1 MRFLRRFLAQFGLN
15 QRETDNDRGHGVGVL
30 PPPSSIPG
38 KARAKYRFIVFC
50 TQSSRCSEIGN
61 FLADRWRGQGFL
73 LTENSNATD
82 AARTVSEFRASRLGV
97 LLADH
102 SAEERMNLQFADG
115 GLLLDLPFDPMRLE
129 QRLGRMDRMRSEGL
143 IQCTAILSISDPTLA
158 FDAAWHEVLLVYA
171 ALLFDS
177 PIFPGRAAPGKRKDN
192 DQQVGGSPV
201 LAPSIQHH
209 PSAPEAVDCSPAGR
223 GTMQGLLRTRG
234 TNRCSNRTMRPLHN
248 SPAIQCVPYR
258 DCYNAKVIG
267 SLSLQ
272 HSVVIWI
279 WIFG

>member
-1 MRFLRRFLAQFGLN
+1 MIGDTVLACCLR
-15 QRETDNDRGHGVGVL
+15 
-30 PPPSSIPG
+30 PPQIPG
-38 KARAKYRFIVFC
+38 KARARYRFIVFC

-73 LTENSNATD
+73 LTENSNTTD

-129 QRLGRMDRMRSEGL
+129 QRLGRMDRMGGGGS
-143 IQCTAILSISDPTLA
+143 SS
-158 FDAAWHEVLLVYA
+158 A
-171 ALLFDS
+171 ALFSRFRIQLS
-177 PIFPGRAAPGKRKDN
+177 LLMLPGTRFYSFMPPCSSIRRSSLVAPRLGSGKITISRLA
-192 DQQVGGSPV
+192 GSPV

-209 PSAPEAVDCSPAGR
+209 PSTPEAVDCSPAGR
-223 GTMQGLLRTRG
+223 GTMQGACRGRAERTGAQIERCDRYTTAQQYSAYPNVIAITPRLSVRHPLR
-234 TNRCSNRTMRPLHN
+234 
-248 SPAIQCVPYR
+248 
-258 DCYNAKVIG
+258 
-267 SLSLQ
+267 
-272 HSVVIWI
+272 HSVVF